1 MITQL
6 RITHES
12 KHHRNIMCFGPTTL
26 RATVCYNLL
35 RLAHPNPG
43 DIIIDPMC
51 GSGSIPIEV
60 IQTHT
65 FVFQYNIIYYVKDK
79 NY

>member
-12 KHHRNIMCFGPTTL
+12 KHHRNIICFGPTTL
-26 RATVCYNLL
+26 RATVSYNLL

-65 FVFQYNIIYYVKDK
+65 FVFQYNINILC
-79 NY
+79 

>member
-1 MITQL
+1 
-6 RITHES
+6 
-12 KHHRNIMCFGPTTL
+12 MCFGPTTL

-60 IQTHT
+60 IQIHLY
-65 FVFQYNIIYYVKDK
+65 FNIT
-79 NY
+79 

>member
-1 MITQL
+1 MLNL
-6 RITHES
+6 RVTSES
-12 KHHRNIMCFGPTTL
+12 KHRRNIVHFGPTTL

-35 RLAHPNPG
+35 RLAKPKPG

-60 IQTHT
+60 KPRGRTVQ
-65 FVFQYNIIYYVKDK
+65 FY
-79 NY
+79 